1 MGLMD
6 RLKETAQEVASE
18 ARKAGSQ
25 AQGKL
30 EEIGMR
36 RSLDDSAKQLGYLVY
51 RERTQGTPAGSDAD
65 ALVDRMRKLEEDLER
80 QRDAAAGAPEAD
92 DGGERESSS
101 AQAEGDLMEETQPG
115 AAPPQSPPEG
125 RPTDQDS

>member
-6 RLKETAQEVASE
+6 RLRETAQEVAGE
-18 ARKAGSQ
+18 ARRAGAQ

-30 EEIGMR
+30 GEVTLR
-36 RSLDDSAKQLGYLVY
+36 RKIDEAARQLGLLVH

-65 ALVDRMRKLEEDLER
+65 ALVREITQLEQELARRQEETRK
-80 QRDAAAGAPEAD
+80 ATTVGA
-92 DGGERESSS
+92 SSTGVS
-101 AQAEGDLMEETQPG
+101 SEGDPMEDTQPG

-125 RPTDQDS
+125 SPTDQPRS